1 MKKSI
6 LNIALVAFVTLGAVS
21 CKDGKKEEAAT
32 PIEEAAQASDTA
44 TNYTVDTAKSKIS
57 WKGEK
62 PTGSH
67 HGTITI
73 SSGDVAVID
82 RNIQA
87 GNFTIDMNSI
97 VSEDLDGEQKTN
109 LEAHLKGTV
118 EGKEGDFFNVTE
130 YPNATFELTG
140 VEGENGK
147 ITVKGNLTIKDKTNA
162 IEFPATVSF
171 PGNTL
176 FLKSDTFTI
185 DRTKWG
191 INYGSKTIFGDLG
204 DKFIND
210 DMELTVELHASK

>member
-21 CKDGKKEEAAT
+21 CKDAKKEDAST
-32 PIEEAAQASDTA
+32 PIEEAAEA
-44 TNYTVDTAKSKIS
+44 TDMATKYTVDTATSKIS

-67 HGTITI
+67 NGFIKI
-73 SSGDVAVID
+73 SSGELAVADKNV
-82 RNIQA
+82 QA
-87 GNFTIDMNSI
+87 GNFVIDMNSI
-97 VSEDLDGEQKTN
+97 VSEDLDGDMKNN

-118 EGKEGDFFNVTE
+118 EGKEGDFFNVGE

-140 VEGENGK
+140 IEGENGTV
-147 ITVKGNLTIKDKTNA
+147 TVKGNLTIKDKTNA

-171 PGNTL
+171 PGDTML
-176 FLKSDTFTI
+176 LKSETFTI

-191 INYGSKTIFGDLG
+191 VNYGSKSIFGDLG

-210 DMELTVELHASK
+210 DIELTVELHATK